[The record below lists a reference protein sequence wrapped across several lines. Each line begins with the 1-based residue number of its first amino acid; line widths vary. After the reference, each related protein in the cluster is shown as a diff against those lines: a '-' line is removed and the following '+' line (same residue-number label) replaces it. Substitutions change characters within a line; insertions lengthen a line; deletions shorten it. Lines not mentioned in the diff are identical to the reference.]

1 MEKSERMSRD
11 ALVNALTATGVSFRG
26 NKCCCPF
33 HEDRHASA
41 GIYESDGGVW
51 RFRCHA
57 CDAAGD
63 IFDIRARV
71 SGRPLKDVLPEADK
85 PPRLRRT
92 AQLDTRQGEAMS
104 PASPEGNK
112 RGKLHATP
120 EAAAKAAAI
129 GLKRRLDKNYMPV
142 GWWAY
147 QVAGGLEVGRVY
159 RFEIPAEGRRSK
171 QYRPAYRD
179 GAGWRIGDPPGGF
192 PLYRLP
198 QLLSSSGPVFITEGE
213 KAADGLAE
221 LGLTVTTS
229 AHGAQSAHKA
239 GWSALAARD
248 VYLLPDNDP
257 PRAHGHGAGRE
268 YTDKVASCL
277 RKLAPPA
284 KPRLLELPGLPPK
297 GDAFEFVQQRREAGQ
312 TDQQIYSAIVELA
325 DGAGEYPLPA
335 MEGEAGESLP
345 RVFLPGGARNM
356 RVSDSGAELA
366 RLLAEREEVF
376 VHARQLVRVAIEDQG
391 RVRLVPVPV
400 SALPSLFERIA
411 CLYTTKRQRDGTVD
425 EIPANC
431 SKQQAELIAECQE
444 FLDALP
450 VIRVLTQCPVMTE
463 CEGELQTVVGYHRPT
478 GIYAGGRALEEVP
491 LGEAVAL
498 LTEALQDFRFVT
510 PADRSRALAALL
522 TPALV
527 HGGLLPGRAPITI
540 LEADSSQ
547 TGKGYLVRLD
557 AAIYGD
563 TPRAIT
569 QRKGG
574 TGSLEESMSQ
584 CMLEGASFISI
595 DNVRGKLD
603 SPALESALTEDSFL
617 ARAPYSKAVP
627 IDLRRTTIMLT
638 SNKAELTPD
647 LANRGNPVRLL
658 KQPEGYQFKQFPGGR
673 TILEHVRLDQGLY
686 LGAVFTVLRAWWEES
701 RPRISE
707 TRHDFR
713 PWAGSL
719 GWIVENV
726 LNGAPLCEG
735 LKEVKTR
742 MTNSALNWL
751 RDAAHVV
758 LQAGQADSWLRT
770 NQIVALLQETGVE
783 IPGLSEGADLNDE
796 NDAKKA
802 YQATGSRLASC
813 FRTADQ
819 IAKDGAEIT
828 VVQIDGMTV
837 ERRSTHDEQERRTT
851 RSYCFGAAS
860 TKVDT
865 IGAIAQTDSSRLS
878 LPIQSST
885 VQEESCACVAPT
897 PAATPA
903 PTKTLITPTAP
914 TGCEH
919 FTEDCEMTVVRDCH
933 TTDFPESMGCIGA
946 QAQPGA
952 GETPE
957 SPRPLASDRQPDN
970 GGVVRRAAGGG
981 WPTHPVTGRAPSMYG
996 ADEWVRMYGWVNR
1009 VTPADLPPASFSLN
1023 RHCVVNDS
1031 KKFLESLSREV
1042 AQGPRGP
1049 RARTGALQCDIELLK
1064 HLT

>member
-1 MEKSERMSRD
+1 MTIQDFLQR
-11 ALVNALTATGVSFRG
+11 LTKVRKAGK
-26 NKCCCPF
+26 NWQACCPA
-33 HEDRHASA
+33 HEDRNPSLSISE
-41 GIYESDGGVW
+41 GDDGQMLLHCFGGCSTEAVL
-51 RFRCHA
+51 
-57 CDAAGD
+57 DALG
-63 IFDIRARV
+63 
-71 SGRPLKDVLPEADK
+71 LTKKDLFPDSSVQVPRQLP
-85 PPRLRRT
+85 RST
-92 AQLDTRQGEAMS
+92 APTEK
-104 PASPEGNK
+104 NK
-112 RGKLHATP
+112 RGNLHATP
-120 EAAAKAAAI
+120 EAAAKAAAM
-129 GLKRRLDKNYMPV
+129 GLKRIHGRNYAPV
-142 GWWAY
+142 GCWEY
-147 QVAGGLEVGRVY
+147 RDAGGLEVGRVY
-159 RFEIPAEGRRSK
+159 RFEVPGEGRSSK
-171 QYRPAYRD
+171 QYRPVYRD

-198 QLLSSSGPVFITEGE
+198 EPLSSSGPVFITEGE
-213 KAADGLAE
+213 KAADALAQ

-229 AHGAQSAHKA
+229 AHGAQSAHK
-239 GWSALAARD
+239 GDWSALAARD
-248 VYLLPDNDP
+248 VYVLPDNDP
-257 PRAHGHGAGRE
+257 PRGHGHGAGRQ
-268 YTDKVASCL
+268 YTDRVASCL
-277 RKLAPPA
+277 LKLTPPA
-284 KPRLLELPGLPPK
+284 RPRLLELPGLPPK
-297 GDAFEFVQQRREAGQ
+297 GDAVEFVQQHKEAGQ
-312 TDQQIYSAIVELA
+312 TDQEIRSTIVELA
-325 DGAGEYPLPA
+325 GRATEFPPPA
-335 MEGEAGESLP
+335 LESEASESLP
-345 RVFLPGGARNM
+345 RVFLHGGARNV
-356 RVSDSGAELA
+356 RVSDNGAALGRLFSG
-366 RLLAEREEVF
+366 REEVF
-376 VHARQLVRVAIEDQG
+376 VHARLLVRVGTEDHG
-391 RVRLVPVPV
+391 KVRLISIPI
-400 SALPSLFERIA
+400 SALPSLFEGVA
-411 CLYTTKRQRDGTVD
+411 SLYTTRRLRDGTVD

-431 SKQQAELIAECQE
+431 SKQQAELIAECKE

-450 VIRVLTQCPVMTE
+450 VIRVLTQCPVMIE
-463 CEGELQTVVGYHRPT
+463 YDGKLETVVGYHRPT

-491 LGEAVAL
+491 LGEAAAL
-498 LTEALQDFRFVT
+498 LTELLQDFYFVAPT
-510 PADRSRALAALL
+510 DRSRALAALL

-527 HGGLLPGRAPITI
+527 HGGLLPERAPITI

-563 TPRAIT
+563 TPGPIT